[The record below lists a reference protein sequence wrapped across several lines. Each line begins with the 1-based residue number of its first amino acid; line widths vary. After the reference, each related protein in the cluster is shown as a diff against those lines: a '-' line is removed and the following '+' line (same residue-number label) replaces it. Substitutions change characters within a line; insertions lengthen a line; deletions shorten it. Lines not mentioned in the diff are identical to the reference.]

1 MKICNIFALWK
12 LPTFSALQEA
22 LPTKHLQGQV
32 CLGWNIF
39 KTQNT
44 FITAIWP
51 CLSISTSPVRLVSKI
66 RMYSVAKDF
75 LVEAH
80 IIVLTSITL
89 LKVSFSSSSFALLDA
104 ESTNLV
110 VSSSQNRRLSQIDR
124 LHWLALSRMRPDFG
138 TSGISPDGPITF
150 LQRKP
155 NSEKVVA
162 SVAMVRTRFY

>member
-1 MKICNIFALWK
+1 
-12 LPTFSALQEA
+12 
-22 LPTKHLQGQV
+22 
-32 CLGWNIF
+32 
-39 KTQNT
+39 
-44 FITAIWP
+44 
-51 CLSISTSPVRLVSKI
+51 
-66 RMYSVAKDF
+66 MYSVAKDF